1 MNDKTKLSDTWSARH
16 TRLRDVYHIKAGTMS
31 QVFMPLDRDQYEWL
45 GAEAE
50 RMGCET
56 LAEYLVELVRDAH
69 AESVDRKRKAA

>member
-1 MNDKTKLSDTWSARH
+1 
-16 TRLRDVYHIKAGTMS
+16 MS

-69 AESVDRKRKAA
+69 AESVDSKRKAA